1 MLFETKTDSIL
12 LLKEIEYIDKYI
24 ELQKIR
30 TANENYVSY
39 SVTGLPKNHTIAPM
53 IFIPFIENA
62 FKHATNEKLENA
74 FTE

>member
-39 SVTGLPKNHTIAPM
+39 SVTGSPKNHTIAPM

-62 FKHATNEKLENA
+62 FKHATNKKLENA
-74 FTE
+74 ITE